1 MDVLDVLD
9 VLDVWVVWDYSA
21 LRSASKRQ
29 MTPWICEAGGAS
41 VNELIYAGE
50 IRLQLGRSCV

>member
-1 MDVLDVLD
+1 MLDVLD

-21 LRSASKRQ
+21 LRSASKRH

-41 VNELIYAGE
+41 VNELIYAVE
-50 IRLQLGRSCV
+50 IRLKWGISCV